1 MTIVSAAEEEAC
13 SDVSS
18 GRAALVLMVWIW
30 VSISWMSKRTFD
42 SGVERSMGVSEGLL
56 VDSTRELANVV
67 GEKSG
72 ERKVS

>member
-1 MTIVSAAEEEAC
+1 M
-13 SDVSS
+13 SS

-30 VSISWMSKRTFD
+30 VSISWMSKRTLD

>member
-1 MTIVSAAEEEAC
+1 
-13 SDVSS
+13 
-18 GRAALVLMVWIW
+18 VLMVWIW